1 MSITCNRRTV
11 NTPCRVRRMATESIK
26 RVYLTFYAYK
36 QCIAVFYCIAAVCN
50 LIQKERQPTVIRFDV
65 CLQVA
70 IKRLFCFRATETD
83 YTKHTHMYTC
93 VYVPLAY
100 VARHS
105 TARAHAQ
112 AIYYSMTQSP
122 YAISS
127 QCAWCYDVYAC
138 IFICHTVRV
147 RGHDRNVRETIK
159 SQQHCACVHAFR

>member
-1 MSITCNRRTV
+1 MQSHTKRTTADGNSIW
-11 NTPCRVRRMATESIK
+11 
-26 RVYLTFYAYK
+26 
-36 QCIAVFYCIAAVCN
+36 CI
-50 LIQKERQPTVIRFDV
+50 
-65 CLQVA
+65 LQVA

-83 YTKHTHMYTC
+83 YTKHTHMHTC
-93 VYVPLAY
+93 VYVPLAC
-100 VARHS
+100 VARQL

-138 IFICHTVRV
+138 LFICHTVRV

-159 SQQHCACVHAFR
+159 SQQHRLCVYAFRWEMYVICCILIWLVLVFKAKRTCVVWTQSDQIAGTPRCLKKAVT